1 MDSFSIGISG
11 LKASQKALDVIGNN
25 IANAAT
31 EGYHRQRIELTPAAT
46 VTVGQNILG
55 GGVEVANVTRVI
67 DRLLEQEIT
76 RQQSSSE
83 QVSRELD
90 TLKTVESVIGVMS
103 SGGISTSIDNFFNAL
118 QDLSL
123 HPTDPIYQQQAASSA
138 EAMSQQFKATG
149 QFLDNLEGQI
159 SVEANNTID
168 QVNML
173 IGQIAQLNGTIE
185 DLELRGKEASNMRD
199 NRDKLVNDLSKL
211 VGIQTIQR
219 EYGVVD
225 IACNGIG
232 VVTGRVS
239 LSLEIKRQSDGK
251 LGIAAAG
258 NDNFE
263 TQLQGG
269 KLGGLFSLKNELLP
283 TIHEQ
288 LDTVASAIIHQINQ
302 NHVQGVGEHGSF
314 SNLIGREMIDQ
325 DVADFDPPVTDGG
338 KIYVRI
344 INQTTG
350 EITRSSID
358 VHAAT
363 DTLSDIALRLD
374 GLAGLNASVISGKL
388 HITADNGYKFDFLPG
403 ILTTPTISNLNGT
416 AVPNISGIYSG
427 TTNQTFTCTVVSSG
441 QTGLDQGLSI
451 EVRDGANKLVTA
463 LDVGAGYAA
472 GTKLQIG
479 DGLFVSFNS
488 GTLNAGKQFTIEALA
503 NSDTSGLLASAGINT
518 FFSGT
523 DAASI
528 AIDSNIL
535 SDPARI
541 ATAIGPQMNDN
552 NNIVKMAQL
561 TQSGWNDLNNKAP
574 SEYFKGVITSL
585 GQKISLKDMEQS
597 NYAGL
602 LQNLANQQ
610 DSVSGVNINDEA
622 AQMLVFQRMFQA
634 VGKYMQTV
642 QTSMDTVMQLIK

>member
-46 VTVGQNILG
+46 VTVGKNILG

-561 TQSGWNDLNNKAP
+561 TQSGWNDLDNKAP

>member
-1 MDSFSIGISG
+1 
-11 LKASQKALDVIGNN
+11 
-25 IANAAT
+25 
-31 EGYHRQRIELTPAAT
+31 
-46 VTVGQNILG
+46 
-55 GGVEVANVTRVI
+55 
-67 DRLLEQEIT
+67 
-76 RQQSSSE
+76 
-83 QVSRELD
+83 
-90 TLKTVESVIGVMS
+90 
-103 SGGISTSIDNFFNAL
+103 
-118 QDLSL
+118 
-123 HPTDPIYQQQAASSA
+123 
-138 EAMSQQFKATG
+138 
-149 QFLDNLEGQI
+149 
-159 SVEANNTID
+159 
-168 QVNML
+168 
-173 IGQIAQLNGTIE
+173 
-185 DLELRGKEASNMRD
+185 
-199 NRDKLVNDLSKL
+199 
-211 VGIQTIQR
+211 
-219 EYGVVD
+219 
-225 IACNGIG
+225 
-232 VVTGRVS
+232 
-239 LSLEIKRQSDGK
+239 
-251 LGIAAAG
+251 
-258 NDNFE
+258 
-263 TQLQGG
+263 
-269 KLGGLFSLKNELLP
+269 
-283 TIHEQ
+283 
-288 LDTVASAIIHQINQ
+288 
-302 NHVQGVGEHGSF
+302 
-314 SNLIGREMIDQ
+314 MIDQ

-561 TQSGWNDLNNKAP
+561 TQSGWNDLDNKAP